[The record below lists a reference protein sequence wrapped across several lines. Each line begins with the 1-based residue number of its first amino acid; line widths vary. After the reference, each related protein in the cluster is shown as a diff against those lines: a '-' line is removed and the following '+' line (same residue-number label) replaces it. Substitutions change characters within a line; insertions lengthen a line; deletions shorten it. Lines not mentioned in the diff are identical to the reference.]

1 MADEVHELGLGELA
15 VDHKLNL
22 LFSGVLGVAPMI
34 VEENK
39 QQPKEDEKA
48 KKYAD
53 WSDLD
58 VRDEVYSERPLEKR
72 KRIKKVEHKA
82 WKNLKKTRNDT
93 YIRMLEG
100 KVQNL
105 EKEISRQKAI
115 NKSNQDYIKKLSL
128 SEQIVGG
135 DSLR

>member
-1 MADEVHELGLGELA
+1 MIEEPLTFGIDELDA
-15 VDHKLNL
+15 DHKLNL
-22 LFSGVLGVAPMI
+22 LFSGVLGVAPAI
-34 VEENK
+34 PEENK
-39 QQPKEDEKA
+39 QQPKPDEKM
-48 KKYAD
+48 KKYTD

-58 VRDEVYSERPLEKR
+58 VRDEVYSERPLDKR

-105 EKEISRQKAI
+105 
-115 NKSNQDYIKKLSL
+115 
-128 SEQIVGG
+128 
-135 DSLR
+135 